1 MNVTTVKE
9 IGILLILDKNTTHRE
24 NTYKINV
31 DPLSKVND
39 TTLLTRGKHE
49 TTSDFFSRYD
59 CRILSL

>member
-9 IGILLILDKNTTHRE
+9 IGILPILDKNTTLRE

-39 TTLLTRGKHE
+39 T
-49 TTSDFFSRYD
+49 SYVF
-59 CRILSL
+59 

>member
-31 DPLSKVND
+31 DLLSKVND
-39 TTLLTRGKHE
+39 TTFLTRGKHE

-59 CRILSL
+59 YWIPSL